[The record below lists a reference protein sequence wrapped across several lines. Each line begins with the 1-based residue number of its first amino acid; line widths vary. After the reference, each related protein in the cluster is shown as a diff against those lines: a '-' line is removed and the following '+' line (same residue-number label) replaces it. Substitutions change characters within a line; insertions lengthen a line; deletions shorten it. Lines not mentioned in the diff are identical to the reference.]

1 MSRFRFASRNYL
13 SGILFTVV
21 TLLVGFV
28 STPWVL
34 RWLGEEA
41 FGAFRVTSDWLS
53 YLVFLEFGVGGALL
67 PLLARGLAR
76 NEENSV
82 RDLLAAGVRAYFAI
96 TSVMLLAGLVLTAFI
111 HRVVAVSPWNISDL
125 RIGCLIGISSLV
137 WLPLASPFRA
147 LMDARQRAYWVTLML
162 GVQSLVATAIAL
174 FLAWMGFG
182 ITGQF
187 LAWVAGT
194 TVFNATIVWAGMRS
208 HPGVLARAFK
218 GDFDR
223 SRARE
228 LWKLNTP
235 TYVLNMCGRVSLLT
249 DNIVVAAMLGPVMV
263 VPLVLTQRLLLM
275 AQGQLQGLGN
285 ASWAGLAELYS
296 RGETDIF
303 RRRVVELTN
312 LTTIFAIAVLLPIT
326 AFNRPFVSLWVGPNH
341 YGGQWMTLFAML
353 NAFLLSLISLWGWVF
368 TGTGEVRRIVWPLI
382 WQTIFNFG
390 ASVLLTR
397 IVGAVGPL
405 IGTFIGFIA
414 VTAWFIPWQLH
425 KTFGVSARQ
434 LVAAVAK
441 PVALG
446 IPYVIALWL
455 FERRY
460 APSSWFELCGEMLA
474 AALVY
479 LALAWWLVLTDR
491 DRKTWWI
498 RTGLL
503 VGSRRVASAGQKP

>member
-1 MSRFRFASRNYL
+1 
-13 SGILFTVV
+13 
-21 TLLVGFV
+21 
-28 STPWVL
+28 
-34 RWLGEEA
+34 
-41 FGAFRVTSDWLS
+41 
-53 YLVFLEFGVGGALL
+53 
-67 PLLARGLAR
+67 
-76 NEENSV
+76 
-82 RDLLAAGVRAYFAI
+82 
-96 TSVMLLAGLVLTAFI
+96 MLLAGLVLTAFI

-249 DNIVVAAMLGPVMV
+249 DNIVVAAMLGPVMA
-263 VPLVLTQRLLLM
+263 VPLFLTQRLLLM

-296 RGETDIF
+296 RGETDTF
-303 RRRVVELTN
+303 RRR
-312 LTTIFAIAVLLPIT
+312 II
-326 AFNRPFVSLWVGPNH
+326 
-341 YGGQWMTLFAML
+341 
-353 NAFLLSLISLWGWVF
+353 
-368 TGTGEVRRIVWPLI
+368 
-382 WQTIFNFG
+382 
-390 ASVLLTR
+390 
-397 IVGAVGPL
+397 
-405 IGTFIGFIA
+405 
-414 VTAWFIPWQLH
+414 
-425 KTFGVSARQ
+425 
-434 LVAAVAK
+434 
-441 PVALG
+441 
-446 IPYVIALWL
+446 
-455 FERRY
+455 
-460 APSSWFELCGEMLA
+460 
-474 AALVY
+474 
-479 LALAWWLVLTDR
+479 
-491 DRKTWWI
+491 
-498 RTGLL
+498 
-503 VGSRRVASAGQKP
+503 